1 MNTDDIPIA
10 RIIENPKS
18 IVKITI
24 KNMPPPMPSNPE
36 KNPTKRPVNI
46 IAKKLKSNLASFSF
60 LSLESKFLIAIN
72 KSKHPKIISKILE
85 GASEATNPPI
95 KLPKIPKIPNLI
107 ITAPDYL
114 RFTFFSIRYEVA
126 KNAPITSSMQ
136 KMKPAISIFSS
147 PSTGCAYWSNS
158 RRVPSSEKAT

>member
-60 LSLESKFLIAIN
+60 LSLESKFLPNNIIQFLRMLIRTTYCSRNYNGQAS
-72 KSKHPKIISKILE
+72 SK
-85 GASEATNPPI
+85 
-95 KLPKIPKIPNLI
+95 
-107 ITAPDYL
+107 
-114 RFTFFSIRYEVA
+114 
-126 KNAPITSSMQ
+126 
-136 KMKPAISIFSS
+136 
-147 PSTGCAYWSNS
+147 
-158 RRVPSSEKAT
+158 